1 MCTLGLSVVSVEG
14 PCCPVGKR
22 MAHGLQLKAMVKA
35 HITIHATPST
45 LGPARGGQPSRGQ
58 EAGVGTHPVLGSH
71 QGPAVLSKLPLWA
84 SVYPSVKWE
93 GMTPSG
99 IK

>member
-45 LGPARGGQPSRGQ
+45 LGPARAGSQAEPRRQ
-58 EAGVGTHPVLGSH
+58 ELAHTLFWVHTKALQS
-71 QGPAVLSKLPLWA
+71 
-84 SVYPSVKWE
+84 
-93 GMTPSG
+93 
-99 IK
+99 